1 MAEPLTKDDLIC
13 RGCNHRAGDRIP
25 PPGKGCCPDGDY
37 SLIKIINLK
46 SALEYL
52 KAKMKG
58 CMTNRDVQ
66 EEIEKAFPAIYEH
79 SDKECEVRA
88 NHNER
93 QKGEK

>member
-46 SALEYL
+46 SALEEFERL
-52 KAKMKG
+52 
-58 CMTNRDVQ
+58 
-66 EEIEKAFPAIYEH
+66 IEKEGDFAIRANGTKIGVLLRKAFPAIYE
-79 SDKECEVRA
+79 E
-88 NHNER
+88 
-93 QKGEK
+93 